1 MIRLLTRL
9 VAWAVLAYLMVP
21 LVVIIGCSLTKT
33 SYLVFP
39 PKGLTF
45 DWYLA
50 MLQDR
55 SYGKAFATSTALA
68 AVATVT
74 GMLLA
79 VPAALA
85 MARYRFAGRNMLA
98 AFFMSPLVLPNVVL
112 GAAIM
117 QCAARFGAVRSLG
130 ALLAGHVVIVM
141 PVILSSVLPL
151 LTPEQRTLEEASMDL
166 GGGPFATFRLVVL
179 PQIAGGLAGGGVL
192 AFISSWINVELSIYS
207 TTAELTTIPVKL
219 FNYVQY
225 TVDPTIAA
233 VSAVTILVAVLSI
246 VELDL
251 LVGINVLAERRDP
264 KNH

>member
-1 MIRLLTRL
+1 LIARLLTRL
-9 VAWAVLAYLMVP
+9 IAWAGLFYLVVP
-21 LVVIIGCSLTKT
+21 LVVIIGCSLTTT

-50 MLQDR
+50 MLRDR
-55 SYGKAFATSTALA
+55 SYGSAFATSSVLA
-68 AVATVT
+68 AVATAAAIV
-74 GMLLA
+74 LA

-85 MARYRFAGRNMLA
+85 MARYRFAGRNILA
-98 AFFMSPLVLPNVVL
+98 AFFMSPLVLPQVVL

-117 QCAARFGAVRSLG
+117 QCAAGIGLVRSLG

-141 PVILSSVLPL
+141 PLILRSVLPL

-166 GGGPFATFRLVVL
+166 GAGPFTTFRLIVL
-179 PQIAGGLAGGGVL
+179 PQIRAGLAGGAVL
-192 AFISSWINVELSIYS
+192 AFISSWINVELSIFS

-233 VSAVTILVAVLSI
+233 VSAVTIFVAVLSI
-246 VELDL
+246 VALDL
-251 LVGINVLAERRDP
+251 LVGINVLAERR
-264 KNH
+264 